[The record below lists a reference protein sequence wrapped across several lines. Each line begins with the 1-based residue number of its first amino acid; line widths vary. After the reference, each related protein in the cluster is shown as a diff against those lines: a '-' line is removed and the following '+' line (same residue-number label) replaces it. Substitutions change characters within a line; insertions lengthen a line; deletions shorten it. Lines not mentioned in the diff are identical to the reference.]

1 MKPPSL
7 QANLSQ
13 EYFYQ
18 KLLKSVKICQSYWQ
32 KFIGMFLWPTV
43 YTVVHKKTTTYWT
56 FRRFSVKPASILT
69 KNAADGNK
77 LMHFKAV

>member
-1 MKPPSL
+1 
-7 QANLSQ
+7 
-13 EYFYQ
+13 
-18 KLLKSVKICQSYWQ
+18 
-32 KFIGMFLWPTV
+32 MFLWPTV